1 MAMHAPLKQPRRAGW
16 PALLATAVATTLAAC
31 SGGDSAAPAAAP
43 SAPASLSGSAAIG
56 SADGRKGVLA
66 GATACLDLDGNG
78 ACGSAEPQAQTGGDG
93 RFVIGSAATAG
104 LVVEVPASA
113 TADGVAVGRAFTLRA
128 PAGSSAVTPL
138 STLVVA
144 ELDNVGGS
152 AAEAAERLRQRG
164 ALAASPLAPLA
175 EGDMARL
182 AALVQRLG
190 ALQAEALAGS
200 GLPEA
205 DIVRESQRAQAA
217 ALADL
222 AQAARDAASDD
233 TLRAIVARIG
243 PDAAQVAAATRM
255 FALAEPPT
263 PATPEPGAQLTAL
276 RYTDRD
282 NWFMRSLQFSADDL
296 VVDPE
301 GNTRY
306 VDVYAQA
313 VPTSTAYPKGVI
325 QRWNGGGSPATAGT
339 LHFNGTAWVTCGGL
353 TGRYRS
359 TVRDAAGRSS
369 YDFCDSWET
378 GNSIRRVE
386 DISNQEMSAVVR
398 DKVRTFPGGS
408 SGVSY
413 SSFGPS
419 DLTLLDGRFFPE
431 GSYLF
436 YQQQTITG
444 TAPSYDPR
452 DSNRVLLFPAG
463 VAAGGDTRSTPG
475 LDCSNPTLTGVS
487 AQVPA
492 ASLDEIVGRA
502 GGRPCIYAGSGTP
515 PDVSTDPNEWW
526 SQSTVSVGTLAGF
539 NTVPPGTGAFYNTT
553 ALLRVSFTPGG
564 RARFHRCLAR
574 QVGGVNSA
582 RNCTLLGL
590 GTWRIDTLGDARVL
604 SFSTLPAIVQRTGFA
619 RVFVERGG
627 AVYFGSK
634 SPAGV
639 VQPQVRMSLTAANAL
654 VDALPGM
661 PAVRPITRPGTATG
675 ARAAALVTL
684 QGAWGGADLA
694 EATIFRFGANGRF
707 LMAEAKPYLE
717 FTQEQSGGELGWF
730 DWDPANGRMST
741 LLEVDSNLTSG
752 TSHGSDADPPLRISD
767 TAIGSDDFTI
777 PRLPDERGA
786 TPSSL
791 VGLWAVNSPTDL
803 SVAHLAFFA
812 NGRALFVSQQA
823 EADCLGGTAPGE
835 CPPGVEYASYTW
847 DPVSGTVV
855 LTLLAGETTLPG
867 GQRLLH
873 YDTNGCQGLFDTCPT
888 AVADGRETRTTTIVF
903 TVAADGR
910 TITFTGGDDLPY
922 TLYRIATRGL

>member
-1 MAMHAPLKQPRRAGW
+1 MHASFKQSRRAGW
-16 PALLATAVATTLAAC
+16 PTLLASALAASLAAC
-31 SGGDSAAPAAAP
+31 SGGGDSAAPGATSP
-43 SAPASLSGSAAIG
+43 TSTSVSGSAAIG
-56 SADGRKGVLA
+56 AADGRKGVLA
-66 GATACLDLDGNG
+66 GATACLDVDGNG
-78 ACGSAEPQAQTGGDG
+78 ACGSSEPQATTGSDG
-93 RFVIGSAATAG
+93 GFVIASSAAAA

-113 TADGVAVGRAFTLRA
+113 TADGTAVGRAFTLRA
-128 PAGSSAVTPL
+128 PAGSVAVTPL

-144 ELDNVGGS
+144 ELDTAGGT

-164 ALAASPLAPLA
+164 ALAASPLAALA

-182 AALVQRLG
+182 AALLQRLG

-205 DIVRESQRAQAA
+205 DIARESQRAQAA

-222 AQAARDAASDD
+222 AQAARDAVSDD

-296 VVDPE
+296 VVDAE

-353 TGRYRS
+353 TARYRS
-359 TVRDAAGRSS
+359 TVRDAAGRNS
-369 YDFCDSWET
+369 YDFCDGWET

-386 DISNQEMSAVVR
+386 DISNQEMSAVLR

-431 GSYLF
+431 GSYLA
-436 YQQQTITG
+436 YQQQIVTG
-444 TAPSYDPR
+444 TAPSFDPR

-475 LDCSNPTLTGVS
+475 LDCNNPTLTGVS

-492 ASLDEIVGRA
+492 TSLEEIIGRA
-502 GGRPCIYAGSGTP
+502 GGRPCIYAGSGTL

-574 QVGGVNSA
+574 QVSGVNSA

-634 SPAGV
+634 SPVGV
-639 VQPQVRMSLTAANAL
+639 VQPQVRMNLTAANAL
-654 VDALPGM
+654 LDALPGV

-684 QGAWGGADLA
+684 QGAWGGADLT

-730 DWDPANGRMST
+730 DWDPASGRMST

-752 TSHGSDADPPLRISD
+752 TSHGSEADPPISISD
-767 TAIGSDDFTI
+767 TAIGSTGFTI
-777 PRLPDERGA
+777 PRLPDEVGA

-812 NGRALFVSQQA
+812 NGRALFVAQQA
-823 EADCLGGTAPGE
+823 DANCLGGTAPGE

-847 DPVSGTVV
+847 NPATGTVV
-855 LTLLAGETTLPG
+855 LTLIDGETILPG

-873 YDTNGCQGLFDTCPT
+873 YDTNGCQGLFDTCPR

>member
-1 MAMHAPLKQPRRAGW
+1 MNATLKQPRRAGW
-16 PALLATAVATTLAAC
+16 PALLATAVAAGLAAC
-31 SGGDSAAPAAAP
+31 SGGGEAPAPAA
-43 SAPASLSGSAAIG
+43 SASVSGSAAIG

-78 ACGSAEPQAQTGGDG
+78 ACGSAEPQATTGVDG
-93 RFVIGSAATAG
+93 GFAIASAAAAG

-128 PAGSSAVTPL
+128 PPGSSAVTPL

-144 ELDNVGGS
+144 EMDQAGGT

-164 ALAASPLAPLA
+164 ALAASPLAALA

-190 ALQAEALAGS
+190 ALQAGALAGS

-205 DIVRESQRAQAA
+205 DIARESQRAQAA

-222 AQAARDAASDD
+222 AQAARDAAGDD
-233 TLRAIVARIG
+233 SLLAIAARIG
-243 PDAAQVAAATRM
+243 PDAAQVAAAARM
-255 FALAEPPT
+255 FALAEPPL
-263 PATPEPGAQLTAL
+263 PATPEPTAQLTAL
-276 RYTDRD
+276 RYTNSD
-282 NWFMRSLQFSADDL
+282 NWFMRTLQSSADDL
-296 VVDPE
+296 VVDA
-301 GNTRY
+301 GGFTRY
-306 VDVYAQA
+306 IDVYAQA
-313 VPTSTAYPKGVI
+313 APSSTAYPKGVI

-353 TGRYRS
+353 TTRYRS
-359 TVRDAAGRSS
+359 TVRDAAGRNS
-369 YDFCDSWET
+369 YDFCDGWET

-408 SGVSY
+408 AGVSY

-475 LDCSNPTLTGVS
+475 LDCSNPTLTGAS

-492 ASLDEIVGRA
+492 TSLEEIVGRA

-526 SQSTVSVGTLAGF
+526 SQSTVSLGTLAGF

-574 QVGGVNSA
+574 QVGTVTSA

-634 SPAGV
+634 SPVGV
-639 VQPQVRMSLTAANAL
+639 VQPQVRMSLTATNAL
-654 VDALPGM
+654 LDALPGV

-684 QGAWGGADLA
+684 QGAWGGADLT

-707 LMAEAKPYLE
+707 LMAEAKPYLAA
-717 FTQEQSGGELGWF
+717 TQEQSGGELGWF
-730 DWDPANGRMST
+730 DFDPAAGRIST

-752 TSHGSDADPPLRISD
+752 TSHPRDSDPPIRITD
-767 TAIGSDDFTI
+767 TAIGSDGFTI

-812 NGRALFVSQQA
+812 NGRALFVTQQA
-823 EADCLGGTAPGE
+823 DANCLGGTAPGE

-847 DPVSGTVV
+847 DPATGTVV
-855 LTLLAGETTLPG
+855 LTLIDGETILPG

-873 YDTNGCQGLFDTCPT
+873 YDTNGCQGLFETCAT
-888 AVADGRETRTTTIVF
+888 AVSGGFEDRSTTIVF
-903 TVAADGR
+903 TVAPDGR

-922 TLYRIATRGL
+922 TLYRIPTRGL